1 MKNITKLLALGLTAT
16 LVLGSFAA
24 CNAKV
29 KANVNVNGSEVI
41 NTVISTGSWKIDELN
56 KVSVEHKKIFEEA
69 ISKIDGYS
77 YEPVALLGTQ
87 VVSGTNYAFLCKST
101 IISNTAMK
109 SFVVTYINVDTSGSA
124 TFLCDERIVLP
135 GTESD
140 NGGMTGGW
148 AYAESAEITPEI
160 KKMFEDIQA
169 YNGDPAYI
177 PIAYVGSQ
185 VVAGTNH
192 AVLCKATINGN
203 ASLFLVY
210 VYEDLEGNCQV
221 TNTEDIKLSID

>member
-1 MKNITKLLALGLTAT
+1 MKNITRFLALGLTAT
-16 LVLGSFAA
+16 LMLGSFTA

-69 ISKIDGYS
+69 VGQLDGYF

-87 VVSGTNYAFLCKST
+87 LVSGTNYAFVCQPTTVGKS
-101 IISNTAMK
+101 AMN
-109 SFVVTYINVDTSGSA
+109 SLVITYIYVDTSGNAS
-124 TFLCDERIVLP
+124 FIGDERIVLP
-135 GTESD
+135 GTEND
-140 NGGMTGGW
+140 NGQLAGGW
-148 AYAESAEITPEI
+148 SYVESTEVTPKI

-169 YNGDPAYI
+169 YNGDPTYI
-177 PIAYVGSQ
+177 PIVNVGTQ

-192 AVLCKATINGN
+192 AVLCKVTKDGN
-203 ASLFLVY
+203 TSLVLVY
-210 VYEDLEGNCQV
+210 VYEDLEGICQV